1 MTRLTLHGTPVY
13 TEGTVP
19 AVGHEVPRLTLT
31 STQLT
36 DVSLDHYGPGC
47 KVLNIVPSLEL
58 PSFDAATRRL
68 SDALRAY
75 SRATL
80 ITVSQDLP
88 FANTRFDTGHS
99 VVLSSFRCPKFAR
112 AFGLEIIS
120 GPLKGLMAPAVFV
133 LDGQHRVVHVELLR
147 EMSGSPD
154 HAALLAAVRQASSPR
169 ATTVAATPVA
179 PVACQQA
186 A

>member
-19 AVGHEVPRLTLT
+19 AVGQEVPRSLLTT
-31 STQLT
+31 SQLT
-36 DVSLDHYGPGC
+36 DVGLDHFGHGC

-75 SRATL
+75 ARATL

-99 VVLSSFRCPKFAR
+99 AVLSSFRNPKFAR

-133 LDGQHRVVHVELLR
+133 LDGQHRVVHVELMR
-147 EMSGSPD
+147 EMSGAPD

-169 ATTVAATPVA
+169 ATTVASTPVA